1 MSIFSCY
8 HISFTINT
16 MKVQQRN
23 DSKANANT
31 KFTRNRGSK
40 ESIPLSAGKI
50 KKKIRDTQRMIGKV
64 TQNMYENL
72 HEN

>member
-1 MSIFSCY
+1 MSIFSCC

-16 MKVQQRN
+16 MKVQQRK
-23 DSKANANT
+23 DTKANANT

-40 ESIPLSAGKI
+40 ESIPLSSGKI

-64 TQNMYENL
+64 TQDMDENL